1 MNTHTNISTGAE
13 VKTEIDF
20 EVEIVAEFARTLED
34 RELIRLYEIFIFE
47 ADFGIT
53 QARRHYAIMHDLK
66 MGHDRYGEHFDAWI
80 EGWNI
85 NGMAWEKSNALIAE
99 FNKRGLRL
107 PRPDYRPTA
116 RTFKM

>member
-1 MNTHTNISTGAE
+1 MTHTNIVTGNE
-13 VKTEIDF
+13 VKTEIDV
-20 EVEIVAEFARTLED
+20 EVEIVAEFARTLDD
-34 RELIRLYEIFIFE
+34 RELVRLYEGFIYE

-66 MGHDRYGEHFDAWI
+66 LGHARYGEHFDRWI

-99 FNKRGLRL
+99 FHKRGMRL
-107 PRPDYRPTA
+107 PRPDWKPEA
-116 RTFKM
+116 RTFKI